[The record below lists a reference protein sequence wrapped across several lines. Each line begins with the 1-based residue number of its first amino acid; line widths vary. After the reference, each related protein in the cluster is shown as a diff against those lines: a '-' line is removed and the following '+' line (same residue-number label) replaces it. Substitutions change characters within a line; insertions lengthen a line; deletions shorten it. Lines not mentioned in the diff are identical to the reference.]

1 MNRRELLT
9 RMSMG
14 GATALAWGS
23 PLFSDRTAVASQ
35 RADLTALGLPE
46 VTISVSETGYQA
58 VPATTPAGWTLVTF
72 ENQGPGDNS
81 ADIMLLPP
89 GETMESLLEVVS
101 AAVESP
107 AAVPPAWIYQTTFAG
122 APWAQSGTSEQAVVL
137 LSAGEWVVF
146 SPAPLTPATLTVTG
160 ESATPAGS
168 PKLQIDR
175 EVLMQEYAF
184 LGFEE
189 PVPAGPQVWQITN
202 QGQQPHFVT
211 VSPLPP
217 GTTQTQYMDTL
228 MAMMSGTP
236 EAAGP
241 DMGAPSIVGGCST
254 LSHGQSLYL
263 ELDLEAG
270 TYGAICFFPE
280 PGTGA
285 PHAMMGMAQ
294 VFTAG

>member
-9 RMSMG
+9 RMG
-14 GATALAWGS
+14 GATALALGS
-23 PLFSDRTAVASQ
+23 PLFSHRAAGASP
-35 RADLTALGLPE
+35 RFDFTTLGLPE
-46 VTISVSETGYQA
+46 VTISASETGYQA

-122 APWAQSGTSEQAVVL
+122 APWASPGASEQAIVL

-146 SPAPLTPATLTVTG
+146 SPTPLTPATLTVTAG
-160 ESATPAGS
+160 SATPAAS
-168 PKLQIDR
+168 PNVQIDR

-184 LGFEE
+184 LEFED

-217 GTTQTQYMDTL
+217 GTTQAEFMDGL

-236 EAAGP
+236 AAGP
-241 DMGAPSIVGGCST
+241 DMGVPSIVGGCST

-263 ELDLEAG
+263 DLDLEAG

-280 PGTGA
+280 PETGA